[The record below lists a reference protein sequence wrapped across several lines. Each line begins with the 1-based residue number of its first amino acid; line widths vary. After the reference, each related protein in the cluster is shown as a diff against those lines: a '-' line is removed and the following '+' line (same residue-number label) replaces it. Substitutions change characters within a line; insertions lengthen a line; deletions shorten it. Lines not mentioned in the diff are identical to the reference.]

1 MSRTINNL
9 NEFKSM
15 ATLTYDNR
23 SVASKNWSKTW
34 GMGWWMDLWHYK
46 EYSIGCLKY
55 RTGKV
60 YFRHYSKNVTK
71 FYVDDKEVSRA
82 KFFELASAIEY
93 IPKNVVVNA
102 QPNKPQ
108 HQQLSLF
115 DEVV

>member
-1 MSRTINNL
+1 MSSTINNL

-60 YFRHYSKNVTK
+60 YFRYNSENVTK
-71 FYVDDKEVSRA
+71 FYVGDKEVSRA
-82 KFFELASAIEY
+82 KFFELANTIEY
-93 IPKNVVVNA
+93 RPTNEVASAQSKPKYR
-102 QPNKPQ
+102 
-108 HQQLSLF
+108 QLSLF
-115 DEVV
+115 DDVI